1 MQISIKTLLT
11 IGLLTYSFSAFAQEG
26 QENKSVDQG
35 KSSMSQEMPG
45 MMGMMDQMHGMMDK
59 MQQMHGNMGDMM
71 KNMSDPKM
79 QEQLNDNQLK
89 LVG

>member
-1 MQISIKTLLT
+1 
-11 IGLLTYSFSAFAQEG
+11 
-26 QENKSVDQG
+26 
-35 KSSMSQEMPG
+35 
-45 MMGMMDQMHGMMDK
+45 MDQMHGMMDK